1 MKGWVKMINID
12 NKTFVE
18 VCEEYGYKVGDNISG
33 SMYIVS
39 KDDYSTMLYLDFE
52 KLRNSPKDLDLH
64 KLGIQVQG
72 EATKYEVFN
81 GFSRIIPKDIL
92 DLYEKIIITQTVKNL
107 ERLD

>member
-1 MKGWVKMINID
+1 MIKID

-18 VCEEYGYKVGDNISG
+18 VCEEYGYDVRDNISG

-52 KLRNSPKDLDLH
+52 ELRNSPKDLDLH

-72 EATKYEVFN
+72 EATEYEVFN
-81 GFSRIIPKDIL
+81 GFSRLIPKDIL
-92 DLYEKIIITQTVKNL
+92 VLYEKIIITQTVKNL
-107 ERLD
+107 ERLG